1 MSEEVKKPENPEAEK
16 PEIKDEEK
24 KDAGA
29 QGACGTGFYCGKLV
43 RYS

>member
-1 MSEEVKKPENPEAEK
+1 MSEEVKKPEAEK
-16 PEIKDEEK
+16 PEVKEEEK

-29 QGACGTGFYCGKLV
+29 QGACGRGWWCGELV